1 MILFPKGLTLK
12 LVPAS
17 QNKIY
22 EHKIH
27 FKLRERER
35 ERERLHM
42 RKQQIGWK
50 RERDSTRERE
60 REKNKSGLKISNWQ
74 ELGGV
79 TSVQNFLQAPPSCSN
94 TGH

>member
-1 MILFPKGLTLK
+1 M
-12 LVPAS
+12 
-17 QNKIY
+17 
-22 EHKIH
+22 
-27 FKLRERER
+27 RERER
-35 ERERLHM
+35 AREATDEKATDWVEERKRLN
-42 RKQQIGWK
+42 K
-50 RERDSTRERE
+50 RERE

>member
-1 MILFPKGLTLK
+1 M
-12 LVPAS
+12 
-17 QNKIY
+17 
-22 EHKIH
+22 
-27 FKLRERER
+27 R

-50 RERDSTRERE
+50 RERDSTREQERE

-79 TSVQNFLQAPPSCSN
+79 TSVQNFLQTPPSCSN

>member
-1 MILFPKGLTLK
+1 LILFPKRLTLK
-12 LVPAS
+12 LVPTS

-22 EHKIH
+22 EHKID

-35 ERERLHM
+35 ERERLHL

-50 RERDSTRERE
+50 RETDSAREQGRE

-74 ELGGV
+74 ELGGF
-79 TSVQNFLQAPPSCSN
+79 TSVQNFLQAP
-94 TGH
+94 

>member
-1 MILFPKGLTLK
+1 
-12 LVPAS
+12 
-17 QNKIY
+17 
-22 EHKIH
+22 
-27 FKLRERER
+27 
-35 ERERLHM
+35 M

-50 RERDSTRERE
+50 RERDSTIERERE

-94 TGH
+94 TGHYLLTGSGALPCVLCPPTPAFSTHPQISLV